1 MRSGSLASEL
11 RNKAEV
17 ICKLK
22 QRQRAL
28 NKVYVIIFTI
38 CLSSMLI
45 GRSLVDSLETHQ
57 QAEEQPN
64 NELETDYN
72 DTEIFVFF

>member
-1 MRSGSLASEL
+1 
-11 RNKAEV
+11 
-17 ICKLK
+17 
-22 QRQRAL
+22 
-28 NKVYVIIFTI
+28 
-38 CLSSMLI
+38 MLI